1 MINLIH
7 YPDTNSVEVT
17 WLDAEN
23 KQTRCHSYADVQ
35 MDMLIADLGDAAAE
49 YADLISAV
57 RAGIPSTEGYQ
68 EYAQYLVWLSEGNTP
83 PPPPKQFTSLEYLDL
98 FTESEQ
104 LAVVSATMAVPHVKL
119 WYDKMLAA
127 GFITTADP
135 RTEGGLSALVG
146 AGLLTEDRKVEIL
159 GAMQ

>member
-1 MINLIH
+1 MKFSNETRLVVI
-7 YPDTNSVEVT
+7 DGNSSFLAST
-17 WLDAEN
+17 L
-23 KQTRCHSYADVQ
+23 
-35 MDMLIADLGDAAAE
+35 DAAALALVE
-49 YADLISAV
+49 PADPL
-57 RAGIPSTEGYQ
+57 
-68 EYAQYLVWLSEGNTP
+68 P

-104 LAVVSATMAVPHVKL
+104 LAVVSATMAVPQVKL

-135 RTEGGLSALVG
+135 RTEGGLAALVG
-146 AGLLTEDRKVEIL
+146 AGLLTEARKLEIL